1 MAMPSHPTQRQRGFT
16 LMMTLVFLVIFL
28 LFAVS
33 MASSSLV
40 NTKVASNQQYRL
52 EAKAVAQE
60 GVETVMNQAFTLNPI
75 PASSVPI
82 DVNGDGATDFTA
94 QMAAPICLDS
104 KPVLNKDLSLGD
116 VCRTPSSSSGDLVIG
131 SGGSTASLSLC
142 SDTQW
147 EIQSAVTDPN
157 NSATSVTVHQGAS
170 VRVPVGTPCP

>member
-60 GVETVMNQAFTLNPI
+60 GVETVMNQAFTLNPV
-75 PASSVPI
+75 PASTVAV
-82 DVNGDGATDFTA
+82 DVNGDGSNDYTA
-94 QMAAPICLDS
+94 QVAAPLCLDS
-104 KPVLNKDLSLGD
+104 KPVMNKDLALGD
-116 VCRTPSSSSGDLVIG
+116 VCRTPNSSGGDLVIS
-131 SGGSTASLSLC
+131 SGATAATFSLC

-147 EIQSAVTDPN
+147 EIQSSVTDTN